1 MRITKRQLRRI
12 IKEEKAR
19 LISEVDTGGVPGA
32 DGIIVVDREGMGSPK
47 DRWLVRI
54 DVEGLVSPELYTYLS
69 RRADWRKLG
78 GGPKASGPTEEAAR
92 AKLDKATDKFL
103 EMLEKKIA
111 AAQNDI
117 DMLNG
122 FRTVVEK
129 L

>member
-1 MRITKRQLRRI
+1 MKITKRQLRRI

-19 LISEVDTGGVPGA
+19 LLSEVDSGGVPGA
-32 DGIIVVDREGMGSPK
+32 DGIIVVDREGMGNPK

-54 DVEGLVSPELYTYLS
+54 EVEDLVSPELYTYLS

-78 GGPKASGPTEEAAR
+78 GGPKAEGPTEEAAR
-92 AKLDKATDKFL
+92 RKLDKATDKFL
-103 EMLEKKIA
+103 VMLDGKIA
-111 AAQNDI
+111 EAQNDI
-117 DMLNG
+117 DMLNE